1 MLSEAANGLVVYVIF
16 PAKGPAET
24 SLARRHDAVGRE
36 PRGGSVDRVEVAA
49 VTIAG
54 AVAPVGRL
62 ALDEALEEALRTG
75 EVAERS
81 QDDVTDELLHGTP

>member
-1 MLSEAANGLVVYVIF
+1 MVDVIF

-24 SLARRHDAVGRE
+24 SLARWHDAIGRE
-36 PRGGSVDRVEVAA
+36 PRAVSVDRVEVAA
-49 VTIAG
+49 VTIGG

-81 QDDVTDELLHGTP
+81 QDGVTDELLHGPP

>member
-1 MLSEAANGLVVYVIF
+1 MVDVIF

-36 PRGGSVDRVEVAA
+36 PRAVSVAA
-49 VTIAG
+49 VTIGG

-81 QDDVTDELLHGTP
+81 QDGVTDELLHGPP

>member
-1 MLSEAANGLVVYVIF
+1 MVDVIF

-54 AVAPVGRL
+54 ALAPEDVSRSTRL
-62 ALDEALEEALRTG
+62 SRKALRTG